1 MTLSILKLCTRRML
15 TKKVLALFFTMV
27 LTRDKEINSFTSS
40 AGLNRRTTRTSKR
53 DAESTSG
60 RTRNKVF
67 NSQLSQ
73 SIKRDHKIMIMKAVS
88 HTDSNDFKS
97 PEKRGNAHWLSIG
110 YKGLGLAYLAQVV
123 MALNESGPTL
133 FCANIIGGP
142 ALAGAISWI
151 LSSGKLETIRGG
163 HTSLKL
169 MNGTLIL
176 YSITCL
182 TLVALVP
189 QLNKA
194 FGLLYMLTGAFTFL
208 INAKG
213 YTSYSNSIVEET
225 KKILPRIHSANLYAW
240 PKDVPNVLYMVC
252 MVTVIVLKT
261 QVLLQLSTYV
271 SALKSSRLLIA
282 SNVSM
287 LAKLTV
293 LGGSLVTLRDAANEK
308 ILGNAQFRK
317 LNLFVSYVFGT
328 MAALKLSQ
336 VLVAPQVSVPGSAG
350 CVLLVLST
358 FSCLKNAL
366 VP

>member
-1 MTLSILKLCTRRML
+1 ML
-15 TKKVLALFFTMV
+15 TKKVLAFFFTMV

-40 AGLNRRTTRTSKR
+40 AGLNHRTTSKR

-60 RTRNKVF
+60 RTSNKVF

-73 SIKRDHKIMIMKAVS
+73 SKKRDHKIMIMKAVS
-88 HTDSNDFKS
+88 DSNDFKS
-97 PEKRGNAHWLSIG
+97 PEKRGWLPIG
-110 YKGLGLAYLAQVV
+110 YKGLALAYLAQVA
-123 MALNESGPTL
+123 MALNKSGPTL

-151 LSSGKLETIRGG
+151 LSSGKLATIRGG
-163 HTSLKL
+163 HTSFKL

-189 QLNKA
+189 QLNKP

-240 PKDVPNVLYMVC
+240 PKDVPNVLYMIC

-261 QVLLQLSTYV
+261 QLLLQLSTYV
-271 SALKSSRLLIA
+271 STLKSSRLLIA

-336 VLVAPQVSVPGSAG
+336 VLVAPQVSIPGSAG

>member
-1 MTLSILKLCTRRML
+1 ML
-15 TKKVLALFFTMV
+15 TKKVLAFFFTMV

-40 AGLNRRTTRTSKR
+40 AGLNHRTTSKR

-60 RTRNKVF
+60 RTSNKVF

-73 SIKRDHKIMIMKAVS
+73 SKKRDHKIMIMKAVS

-110 YKGLGLAYLAQVV
+110 YKGIALAYLAQVV
-123 MALNESGPTL
+123 MALNKSGPTL

-151 LSSGKLETIRGG
+151 LSSGKLATIRGG
-163 HTSLKL
+163 HTSFKL

-189 QLNKA
+189 QLNKP

-240 PKDVPNVLYMVC
+240 PKDVPNVLYMIC

-271 SALKSSRLLIA
+271 STLKSSRLLIA

-328 MAALKLSQ
+328 TAALKLSQ
-336 VLVAPQVSVPGSAG
+336 VLVAPQVSIPGSAG

>member
-1 MTLSILKLCTRRML
+1 ML

-40 AGLNRRTTRTSKR
+40 AGLNRRTTSKR

-240 PKDVPNVLYMVC
+240 PKDVPNVLYMIC

-336 VLVAPQVSVPGSAG
+336 VLVAPQVSIPGSAG